1 MVHGFDTKQISTSRI
16 TFTFNSM
23 DFDHNLETVVGKLF
37 DKAGEWD
44 VSIELIQKLAQHL
57 KFETFIDENA
67 SSHVTDSTVD
77 TKFQRLTIAGTRILV
92 DIDHTNDKSVI
103 KVSVSVGDY
112 VAGANSEYTLQDYII
127 DSSDSDN
134 IKLINIDFTKENI
147 YAIVRAGEGT
157 TNGADKL
164 LYNNLIANGKLNSFP
179 ANLKYINSLDRLSSS
194 TFDLVSYIDNL
205 GLLLKVI
212 HKIETDL
219 RPEDWLVESGL
230 SSRIGLPI
238 NNDFDSN
245 ELGIFLNFWQD
256 FRYIN
261 HELPPETTKR
271 KGEQYKILVSINDS
285 TKKQNTDYLEESRF
299 KNWSLLDANDNFTKY
314 RFIFQEGTHLGG
326 GSAGEDDEK
335 KWSVYLNFNHPVLLP
350 IHLLELLGVTNY
362 ETRTT
367 EPDLVKALEQGFHIT
382 TTVKEV
388 DTKFSFSQQVP
399 QEIVP
404 VTSIELMAI
413 NDLAKL
419 VPICRNYLV
428 LTNMIRLSLSHQKA
442 ENKGNEEI
450 FSPELSLEARNKLKE
465 TLRLP
470 EDVTDAELLGLS
482 TVSDNFESAQ
492 FNGGELDD
500 FMNNEDKPVEE
511 KPTPEPEKIKRPF
524 ILVTVDDI
532 DYDSLNTDLLVS
544 FDGYVDNADIQ
555 FNLKVSNGEIV
566 LVDSEDVDMD
576 GAEEETL
583 QKKLIKAFNITEDI
597 IKSMEYI

>member
-1 MVHGFDTKQISTSRI
+1 
-16 TFTFNSM
+16 M
-23 DFDHNLETVVGKLF
+23 DFDHNLETVIGKLF

-44 VSIELIQKLAQHL
+44 VSIEFIQKLAQHL

-112 VAGANSEYTLQDYII
+112 VAGTNSEYKLQDYII

-157 TNGADKL
+157 KNGADKV

-219 RPEDWLVESGL
+219 RSEDWLVESGL
-230 SSRIGLPI
+230 SNRIGLPI
-238 NNDFDSN
+238 NNDFDNN

-261 HELPPETTKR
+261 HELPLETKR
-271 KGEQYKILVSINDS
+271 MGEQYKILVSINDS

-299 KNWSLLDANDNFTKY
+299 KNWSLLDGNDNFTKY

-399 QEIVP
+399 QDIVP

-419 VPICRNYLV
+419 VPLCRNYLV

-450 FSPELSLEARNKLKE
+450 FSPELSFEARNKLKE

-482 TVSDNFESAQ
+482 TVSDNFESTQ

-500 FMNNEDKPVEE
+500 FMNNEDKPEEE